1 MQSLNN
7 AKHLTLTV
15 MFTGYA
21 FILATVGLIR
31 RLPLV
36 RWAGMGL
43 MGLAVF
49 KLLAGDSQQVML
61 DPSTF
66 VAFLNIHFLT
76 FSLVLAALL
85 GMAYWFWRELPR
97 LPETEAYAWQGLLAA
112 ANLVGVWAL
121 SQEILR
127 YFGSLEVWTGTDY
140 FSAKHLSLTVLWAV
154 YAIGVIGSGITL
166 RSAKVRQIG
175 MALLTI
181 PVAKLFVFDVFLLER
196 GYRVAAFVTLG
207 VLLLGTG
214 LVYQRYSQLDA
225 MASHSV
231 GSTNGPVVKLQCRRL
246 EMGQLAKGVFGC
258 RDGGLVCYIGNERL
272 RIWESTLV
280 GEMK

>member
-76 FSLVLAALL
+76 FSLLLAALL
-85 GMAYWFWRELPR
+85 GMALV
-97 LPETEAYAWQGLLAA
+97 LA
-112 ANLVGVWAL
+112 
-121 SQEILR
+121 
-127 YFGSLEVWTGTDY
+127 
-140 FSAKHLSLTVLWAV
+140 
-154 YAIGVIGSGITL
+154 
-166 RSAKVRQIG
+166 
-175 MALLTI
+175 
-181 PVAKLFVFDVFLLER
+181 
-196 GYRVAAFVTLG
+196 RVAA
-207 VLLLGTG
+207 
-214 LVYQRYSQLDA
+214 A
-225 MASHSV
+225 A
-231 GSTNGPVVKLQCRRL
+231 
-246 EMGQLAKGVFGC
+246 
-258 RDGGLVCYIGNERL
+258 
-272 RIWESTLV
+272 
-280 GEMK
+280 

>member
-85 GMAYWFWRELPR
+85 EMAYWFWRESPR

-127 YFGSLEVWTGTDY
+127 YFGSLEVGTGTDY

-196 GYRVAAFVTLG
+196 GVPGRRLRDPGSAPLG
-207 VLLLGTG
+207 SGSGVSAL
-214 LVYQRYSQLDA
+214 Q
-225 MASHSV
+225 SV
-231 GSTNGPVVKLQCRRL
+231 GRHVLSQRGFYERPGFETTVSPPGNGPTSERRL
-246 EMGQLAKGVFGC
+246 WMP
-258 RDGGLVCYIGNERL
+258 
-272 RIWESTLV
+272 
-280 GEMK
+280 

>member
-1 MQSLNN
+1 M
-7 AKHLTLTV
+7 
-15 MFTGYA
+15 
-21 FILATVGLIR
+21 
-31 RLPLV
+31 
-36 RWAGMGL
+36 
-43 MGLAVF
+43 
-49 KLLAGDSQQVML
+49 
-61 DPSTF
+61 
-66 VAFLNIHFLT
+66 
-76 FSLVLAALL
+76 
-85 GMAYWFWRELPR
+85 
-97 LPETEAYAWQGLLAA
+97 
-112 ANLVGVWAL
+112 

-127 YFGSLEVWTGTDY
+127 YFGSLEVGTGTDY

-166 RSAKVRQIG
+166 RPAKVRQIG

-207 VLLLGTG
+207 VLFLGTG

-225 MASHSV
+225 MASHSG

-258 RDGGLVCYIGNERL
+258 RDSGLVCYIGNEGL

>member
-1 MQSLNN
+1 
-7 AKHLTLTV
+7 

-36 RWAGMGL
+36 RWASMGL

-66 VAFLNIHFLT
+66 VPFLNIHFLT

-85 GMAYWFWRELPR
+85 GIAYWFWRESPR
-97 LPETEAYAWQGLLAA
+97 LPETEAYAWQSLMAA

-127 YFGSLEVWTGTDY
+127 YFGSLEVGTGTDY
-140 FSAKHLSLTVLWAV
+140 FSAKHLSLTVLWAI

-181 PVAKLFVFDVFLLER
+181 PVAKLFVFDVFLLEQ

-225 MASHSV
+225 MASHS
-231 GSTNGPVVKLQCRRL
+231 GSSTNGPVVKLQCRRL

-258 RDGGLVCYIGNERL
+258 RDGGLACYIGNEGL